1 MTDKKPNE
9 EKKEENKN
17 ELTQE
22 QIDQVMA
29 DVIVNFPFD
38 DYAQIITNI
47 MEVFD
52 DPNARAGF
60 RKYLQKEKNKK

>member
-22 QIDQVMA
+22 QIDQMMA